1 MTFTTNRWFS
11 FKTKL
16 KYGFVA
22 LAIVILHPFSINA
35 QHACALGKQKAV
47 SILNKANATNAQM
60 DQMEKYDV
68 VFHHLDLKVERNS
81 IAIAGSVKTIAK
93 SRVAALDTI
102 LFQLHANFTVDS
114 IIGSNRNKISFTRLP
129 DIIQLVL
136 PNPINFGET
145 FEVQIYYRGIAP
157 SGASAAIGNG
167 FSTRASPTYGNQIT
181 WSLSQPYSAYE
192 WWPCKQ
198 SLQDK
203 IDSVYISV
211 TTDTSNKVGSNGLL
225 KSITPMGNGKHKYH
239 WQSNYIIDYY
249 LVMVT
254 VGQFT
259 EYLDYAKPK
268 QIADSVLIQHY
279 IYNNPLAYSNN
290 VNSIRATKS
299 MLETFSETYGLY
311 PFYKEKYGHVMAPF
325 SGGMEHQTMTSLG
338 IFNFGLVAHE
348 LAHQWFG
355 DNVTCATWKDI
366 WLNEG
371 FATYSEYLAAKY
383 LTTPA
388 NALAVITKIQNDA
401 KPGVGSVY
409 CADTTNV
416 SRIFSSALTYNKGAS
431 AVRVLH
437 YLLGDSLFLKVCST
451 YQTRFA
457 NGNATTKD
465 FNLLVNELSKKNY
478 DYFFNQWIYGAGWPT
493 YNVKWNQI
501 ADTLLVSVFQSN
513 AQSAGNLVDLPLPF
527 LIKTMQGDS
536 LIFLQQSGATG
547 FYKIKNTRQISNL
560 EMDPESW
567 ILKSANILKDP
578 TLTGINSLESNV
590 KIKVFPNPVNDIL
603 SIKIQTKGQ
612 YSATLYDLNG
622 KICGKF
628 AFIDA
633 GEINTSLLLQGLYLL
648 VIEDQTGMSYQ
659 QKILVQTK

>member
-1 MTFTTNRWFS
+1 
-11 FKTKL
+11 
-16 KYGFVA
+16 
-22 LAIVILHPFSINA
+22 
-35 QHACALGKQKAV
+35 
-47 SILNKANATNAQM
+47 
-60 DQMEKYDV
+60 
-68 VFHHLDLKVERNS
+68 
-81 IAIAGSVKTIAK
+81 
-93 SRVAALDTI
+93 
-102 LFQLHANFTVDS
+102 
-114 IIGSNRNKISFTRLP
+114 
-129 DIIQLVL
+129 
-136 PNPINFGET
+136 
-145 FEVQIYYRGIAP
+145 
-157 SGASAAIGNG
+157 
-167 FSTRASPTYGNQIT
+167 
-181 WSLSQPYSAYE
+181 
-192 WWPCKQ
+192 
-198 SLQDK
+198 
-203 IDSVYISV
+203 
-211 TTDTSNKVGSNGLL
+211 
-225 KSITPMGNGKHKYH
+225 
-239 WQSNYIIDYY
+239 
-249 LVMVT
+249 
-254 VGQFT
+254 
-259 EYLDYAKPK
+259 
-268 QIADSVLIQHY
+268 
-279 IYNNPLAYSNN
+279 
-290 VNSIRATKS
+290 
-299 MLETFSETYGLY
+299 
-311 PFYKEKYGHVMAPF
+311 MAPF